1 MIITFL
7 NILLLSVNA
16 DYSWSLDRINQKYLI
31 PDFHF
36 FNTNYGYNTTV
47 YVIDSGFT
55 NNTLFYDNIILTE
68 SFIDDNSTD
77 TLGHGTHVISL
88 ISSKDYGVSKNVD
101 IVSLKVFNDT
111 HNTTALDLVNALNF
125 SQDHCMNHSNKCI
138 INLSLGLTTI
148 VEEVDDLLNDIYND
162 NFIIV
167 VAAGNDDINSCLK
180 SPSHLDFVITVG
192 SINYFDFKSSFSNYG
207 SCVDLYT
214 YGELIPGLNLN
225 NNILESLPDNF
236 CSIYPNLQSFQ
247 VTNNLLCPP
256 YLQCFDYIGA
266 QNTVN
271 CEKSFCPY
279 GYLDLDGECYFEK
292 DISILNDF
300 ISQNKTVHMYKSKQ
314 KLDLVSEYF
323 LQNGG

>member
-36 FNTNYGYNTTV
+36 FNTNHGYNTTV

-68 SFIDDNSTD
+68 SFIDNNSTD

-148 VEEVDDLLNDIYND
+148 VEEVDELLNDIYND

-214 YGELIPGLNLN
+214 YGEFIPGLNLN
-225 NNILESLPDNF
+225 NNVILKSGTSMSAPIVTGF
-236 CSIYPNLQSFQ
+236 IANLWSQNLNLNNEEIMEIFYNEYLL
-247 VTNNLLCPP
+247 VT
-256 YLQCFDYIGA
+256 
-266 QNTVN
+266 
-271 CEKSFCPY
+271 KK
-279 GYLDLDGECYFEK
+279 DLDILYTSENEYNPFLIFIPIFSSYLFFK
-292 DISILNDF
+292 ISLLICCC
-300 ISQNKTVHMYKSKQ
+300 NKC
-314 KLDLVSEYF
+314 
-323 LQNGG
+323 

>member
-36 FNTNYGYNTTV
+36 FNTNHGYNTTV

-68 SFIDDNSTD
+68 SFIDNNSTD

-162 NFIIV
+162 DFIIV

-214 YGELIPGLNLN
+214 YGEFIPGLNLN
-225 NNILESLPDNF
+225 NNVILKSGTSMSAPIVTGF
-236 CSIYPNLQSFQ
+236 IANLWSQNLNLNNEEIMEIFYNEYLL
-247 VTNNLLCPP
+247 VT
-256 YLQCFDYIGA
+256 
-266 QNTVN
+266 
-271 CEKSFCPY
+271 KK
-279 GYLDLDGECYFEK
+279 DLDILYTSENEYNPFLIFIPIFSSYLFFK
-292 DISILNDF
+292 ISLLICF
-300 ISQNKTVHMYKSKQ
+300 CNKC
-314 KLDLVSEYF
+314 
-323 LQNGG
+323 

>member
-36 FNTNYGYNTTV
+36 FNTNHGYNTTV

-68 SFIDDNSTD
+68 SFIDNNSTD

-214 YGELIPGLNLN
+214 YGEFIPGLNLN
-225 NNILESLPDNF
+225 NNVILKSGTSMSAPIVTGF
-236 CSIYPNLQSFQ
+236 IANLWSQNLNLNNEEIMEIFYNEYLL
-247 VTNNLLCPP
+247 VT
-256 YLQCFDYIGA
+256 
-266 QNTVN
+266 
-271 CEKSFCPY
+271 KK
-279 GYLDLDGECYFEK
+279 DLDILYTSENEYNPFLIFIPIFSSYLFFK
-292 DISILNDF
+292 ISLLICCC
-300 ISQNKTVHMYKSKQ
+300 NKC
-314 KLDLVSEYF
+314 
-323 LQNGG
+323 

>member
-36 FNTNYGYNTTV
+36 FNTNHGYNTTV

-68 SFIDDNSTD
+68 SFIDNNSTD

-162 NFIIV
+162 DFIIV

-214 YGELIPGLNLN
+214 YGEFIPGLNLN
-225 NNILESLPDNF
+225 NNVILKSGTSMSAPIVTGF
-236 CSIYPNLQSFQ
+236 IANLWSQNLNLNNEEIMEIFYNEYLL
-247 VTNNLLCPP
+247 VT
-256 YLQCFDYIGA
+256 
-266 QNTVN
+266 
-271 CEKSFCPY
+271 KK
-279 GYLDLDGECYFEK
+279 DLDILYTSENEYDPFLIFIPIFSSYLFFK
-292 DISILNDF
+292 ISLLICCC
-300 ISQNKTVHMYKSKQ
+300 NKC
-314 KLDLVSEYF
+314 
-323 LQNGG
+323 

>member
-16 DYSWSLDRINQKYLI
+16 DYYSWSLDRINQKYLI

-36 FNTNYGYNTTV
+36 FNTNHGYNTTV

-111 HNTTALDLVNALNF
+111 HNTTAIDLINALNF

-162 NFIIV
+162 DFIIV
-167 VAAGNDDINSCLK
+167 VAAGNDDINSCLR

-214 YGELIPGLNLN
+214 YGEFIPGLNLN
-225 NNILESLPDNF
+225 NNVILKSGTSMSAPIVTGF
-236 CSIYPNLQSFQ
+236 IANLWSQNLNLNNEEIMDIFYDEYLL
-247 VTNNLLCPP
+247 VT
-256 YLQCFDYIGA
+256 
-266 QNTVN
+266 
-271 CEKSFCPY
+271 KK
-279 GYLDLDGECYFEK
+279 DLDILYTSENEYNPFLIFIPIFLSYLFFK
-292 DISILNDF
+292 ISLLICCC
-300 ISQNKTVHMYKSKQ
+300 NKC
-314 KLDLVSEYF
+314 
-323 LQNGG
+323 

>member
-68 SFIDDNSTD
+68 SFIDNNSTD

-148 VEEVDDLLNDIYND
+148 VEEVDELLNDIYND

-214 YGELIPGLNLN
+214 YGEFIPGLNLN
-225 NNILESLPDNF
+225 NNVILKSGTSMSAPIVTGF
-236 CSIYPNLQSFQ
+236 IANLWSQNLNLNNEEIMEIFYNEYLL
-247 VTNNLLCPP
+247 VT
-256 YLQCFDYIGA
+256 
-266 QNTVN
+266 
-271 CEKSFCPY
+271 KK
-279 GYLDLDGECYFEK
+279 DLDILYTSENEYNPFLIFIPIFSSYLFFK
-292 DISILNDF
+292 ISLLICCC
-300 ISQNKTVHMYKSKQ
+300 NKC
-314 KLDLVSEYF
+314 
-323 LQNGG
+323 

>member
-16 DYSWSLDRINQKYLI
+16 DYYSWSLDRINQKYLI

-36 FNTNYGYNTTV
+36 FNTNHGYNTTV

-101 IVSLKVFNDT
+101 IVGLKVFNDT
-111 HNTTALDLVNALNF
+111 HNTTAIDLINALNF

-162 NFIIV
+162 DFIIV
-167 VAAGNDDINSCLK
+167 VAAGNDDINSCLR

-214 YGELIPGLNLN
+214 YGEFIPGLNLN
-225 NNILESLPDNF
+225 NNVILKSGTSMSAPIVTGF
-236 CSIYPNLQSFQ
+236 IANLWSQNLNLNNEEIMDIFYDEYLL
-247 VTNNLLCPP
+247 VT
-256 YLQCFDYIGA
+256 
-266 QNTVN
+266 
-271 CEKSFCPY
+271 KK
-279 GYLDLDGECYFEK
+279 DLDILYTSENEYNPFLIFIPIFLSYLFFK
-292 DISILNDF
+292 ISLLICCC
-300 ISQNKTVHMYKSKQ
+300 NKC
-314 KLDLVSEYF
+314 
-323 LQNGG
+323 

>member
-36 FNTNYGYNTTV
+36 FNTNHGYNTTV

-68 SFIDDNSTD
+68 SFIDNNSTD

-162 NFIIV
+162 DFIIV

-214 YGELIPGLNLN
+214 YGEFIPGLNLN
-225 NNILESLPDNF
+225 NNVILKSGTSMSAPIVTGF
-236 CSIYPNLQSFQ
+236 IANLWSQNLNLNNEEIMEIFYNEYLL
-247 VTNNLLCPP
+247 VT
-256 YLQCFDYIGA
+256 
-266 QNTVN
+266 
-271 CEKSFCPY
+271 KK
-279 GYLDLDGECYFEK
+279 DLDILYTSENEYNPFLIFIPIFSSYLFFK
-292 DISILNDF
+292 ISLLICCC
-300 ISQNKTVHMYKSKQ
+300 NKC
-314 KLDLVSEYF
+314 
-323 LQNGG
+323 

>member
-36 FNTNYGYNTTV
+36 FNTNHGYNTTV

-111 HNTTALDLVNALNF
+111 HNTTAIDLINALNF

-148 VEEVDDLLNDIYND
+148 VEEVDELLNDIYND

-214 YGELIPGLNLN
+214 YGEFIPGLNLN
-225 NNILESLPDNF
+225 NNVILKSGTSMSAPIVTGF
-236 CSIYPNLQSFQ
+236 IANLWSQNLNLNNEEIMDIFYDEYLL
-247 VTNNLLCPP
+247 VT
-256 YLQCFDYIGA
+256 
-266 QNTVN
+266 
-271 CEKSFCPY
+271 KK
-279 GYLDLDGECYFEK
+279 DLDILYTSENEYNPFLIFIPIFLSYLFFK
-292 DISILNDF
+292 ISLLICCC
-300 ISQNKTVHMYKSKQ
+300 NKC
-314 KLDLVSEYF
+314 
-323 LQNGG
+323 

>member
-68 SFIDDNSTD
+68 SFIDNNSTD

-162 NFIIV
+162 DFIIV

-214 YGELIPGLNLN
+214 YGEFIPGLNLN
-225 NNILESLPDNF
+225 NNVILKSGTSMSAPIVTGF
-236 CSIYPNLQSFQ
+236 IANLWSQNLNLNNEEIMEIFYNEYLL
-247 VTNNLLCPP
+247 VT
-256 YLQCFDYIGA
+256 
-266 QNTVN
+266 
-271 CEKSFCPY
+271 KK
-279 GYLDLDGECYFEK
+279 DLDILYTSENEYNPFLIFIPIFLSYLFFK
-292 DISILNDF
+292 ISLLICCC
-300 ISQNKTVHMYKSKQ
+300 NKC
-314 KLDLVSEYF
+314 
-323 LQNGG
+323 

>member
-36 FNTNYGYNTTV
+36 FNTNHGYNTTV

-68 SFIDDNSTD
+68 SFIDNNSTD

-162 NFIIV
+162 DFIIV

-214 YGELIPGLNLN
+214 YGEFIPGLNLN
-225 NNILESLPDNF
+225 NNVILKSGTSMSAPIVTGF
-236 CSIYPNLQSFQ
+236 IANLWSQNLNLNNEEIMDIFYDEYLL
-247 VTNNLLCPP
+247 VT
-256 YLQCFDYIGA
+256 
-266 QNTVN
+266 
-271 CEKSFCPY
+271 KK
-279 GYLDLDGECYFEK
+279 DLDILYTSENEYNPFLIFIPIFSSYLFFK
-292 DISILNDF
+292 ISLLICCC
-300 ISQNKTVHMYKSKQ
+300 NKC
-314 KLDLVSEYF
+314 
-323 LQNGG
+323 